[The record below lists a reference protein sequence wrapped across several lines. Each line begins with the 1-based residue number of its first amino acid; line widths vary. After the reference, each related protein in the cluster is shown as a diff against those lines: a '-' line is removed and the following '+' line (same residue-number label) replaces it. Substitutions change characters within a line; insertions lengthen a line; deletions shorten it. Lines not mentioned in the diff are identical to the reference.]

1 MLDGG
6 ATLTLL
12 SVKSGDRLLVDG
24 KDYREVQ
31 NSLTVLGIG
40 AAFDLTIETEIKP
53 HDNTEL
59 YGLYNSS
66 GVFCT
71 QCEAEGF
78 RRITYYLDRPDI
90 LARFTTTII
99 ADRERCPVL
108 LSNGNCIE
116 TRELSDGRHLAR
128 WHDPF
133 PKPAYLFALVAGN
146 LSCLEDHFITRSG
159 RNVVLRIFAAAA
171 DIDKCGHAMAA
182 LKRSMAWDEKIY
194 GLEYDL
200 DIFMIVAVGDFTMGA
215 MENKGL
221 NIFNT
226 KFVLA
231 NPETATDTDFFNV
244 ENVIAHEYFHN
255 WTRLAAETPANGEPA
270 VQ

>member
-1 MLDGG
+1 MADHRNAAPQPIYLKNYQPPAFQIDTIELVFELGEVATRVVSRIVGRRERGGAEDTPLVLDGG

-99 ADRERCPVL
+99 ADRKRCPVL

-182 LKRSMAWDEKIY
+182 LKRSMAWDEKI
-194 GLEYDL
+194 
-200 DIFMIVAVGDFTMGA
+200 
-215 MENKGL
+215 
-221 NIFNT
+221 
-226 KFVLA
+226 
-231 NPETATDTDFFNV
+231 
-244 ENVIAHEYFHN
+244 
-255 WTRLAAETPANGEPA
+255 
-270 VQ
+270 